1 MNRPNNRPGSRARV
15 AAFAVAASLAGMV
28 AAIADEVRFAFA
40 PYACDGEAFT
50 RPETPLILSGM
61 SIRWFNMDC
70 TIVGSYK
77 VDQTMFLQGRCYS
90 EGKIATIPIM
100 LEIRGSRLRVGWNRE
115 PIEEMQ
121 RCQ

>member
-1 MNRPNNRPGSRARV
+1 MTAHRIV
-15 AAFAVAASLAGMV
+15 CLVLVSLAGIGPAV
-28 AAIADEVRFAFA
+28 AETRFAFA

-50 RPETPLILSGM
+50 RRDTPLIVDGM
-61 SIRWFNMDC
+61 AIRWFNADC

-77 VDQTMFLQGRCYS
+77 VAEAYFLQARCTVEGRTS
-90 EGKIATIPIM
+90 TIPIM
-100 LEIRGSRLRVGWNRE
+100 LELRGDRLRVGWNRE

>member
-1 MNRPNNRPGSRARV
+1 
-15 AAFAVAASLAGMV
+15 
-28 AAIADEVRFAFA
+28 VRFAFA

-50 RPETPLILSGM
+50 RRETPLILEGM
-61 SIRWFNMDC
+61 SIRWFNADC

-77 VDQTMFLQGRCYS
+77 VAQQLFLQAQCRV
-90 EGKIATIPIM
+90 EGKTSTIPIM
-100 LEIRGSRLRVGWNRE
+100 LEARGERLRVGWNRE